1 MKLFY
6 QLFTFL
12 DAVAT
17 VDVLTGSNNDVKL
30 VETRTVHFARLKMPS
45 CFERINKLDRD
56 IYLPL
61 PPSKSILKRVQR

>member
-17 VDVLTGSNNDVKL
+17 VDVLTGSNDDVKL
-30 VETRTVHFARLKMPS
+30 VETRTVHFARLKIS
-45 CFERINKLDRD
+45 TCFERINKLDRD

-61 PPSKSILKRVQR
+61 PPSKSTLKRVQG